1 APSSHVHAL
10 HLEMPLTNSLKLPK
24 GNSKKKRSSTSVS
37 SEGTE
42 IQFSVPVKEKCF
54 ENLQEKMLKKVIE
67 KDKHSEV
74 GILKTEKKVKLEEK
88 STSSFGMHRKSYL
101 NKSKA

>member
-1 APSSHVHAL
+1 MPSKCVFLFSAPSSHVHAL
-10 HLEMPLTNSLKLPK
+10 HLEMPLTNSLKLSK

-42 IQFSVPVKEKCF
+42 ILCSVPVKEKCS
-54 ENLQEKMLKKVIE
+54 ESLKEKILKNVIE

-74 GILKTEKKVKLEEK
+74 GKLQY
-88 STSSFGMHRKSYL
+88 FL
-101 NKSKA
+101 FPVL